1 MILVVGDVVDD
12 IGVRPLG
19 TINAA
24 SDTESEIRMTPG
36 GSAANVAAWL
46 GHLGSYA
53 RFVGKAGADGVV
65 RHVDALT
72 AYGVDARITADPVLP
87 TATIVLTLDDA
98 ADRTMYV
105 DRAANTTLRAADLP
119 VDIWNEIEWLH
130 LTGYSFFDAG
140 VRPVVVELMA
150 EARRRQIG
158 ISIDPSSLGFLE
170 VAGRDEFLEWVV
182 DADLLFPNDDE
193 QAFLDLNGLRLEG
206 DVVVTLGP
214 GGATF
219 GEHSVPAAPAEVIDT
234 TGAGDAFCAGF
245 LSVWTKQRDPA
256 TALAAGAQAAAQCV
270 AVRGARPVRAR

>member
-53 RFVGKAGADGVV
+53 RFIGKAGSDGVV

-105 DRAANTTLRAADLP
+105 DRAANRTLRTTDLP
-119 VDIWNEIEWLH
+119 TDLWNEIEWLH
-130 LTGYSFFDAG
+130 LTGYSFFDDG
-140 VRPVVVELMA
+140 VRPTVIELMA
-150 EARRRQIG
+150 EARRRKIG
-158 ISIDPSSLGFLE
+158 VSVDPSSLGFLE
-170 VAGRDEFLEWVV
+170 VAGRDEFIGWVG

-193 QAFLDLNGLRLEG
+193 QGFLRLDG

-214 GGATF
+214 AGATF
-219 GEHSVPAAPAEVIDT
+219 GEHAVPATPAEVIDT

-245 LSVWTKQRDPA
+245 LSVWTKQRDA
-256 TALAAGAQAAAQCV
+256 AKALAAGADAAAQCV
-270 AVRGARPVRAR
+270 AVRGARPLRAR

>member
-19 TINAA
+19 TVNAA

-46 GHLGSYA
+46 GHLGTYA
-53 RFVGKAGADGVV
+53 RFVGRAGADGVQ

-72 AYGVDARITADPVLP
+72 AYGVDARITSDPALP

-105 DRAANTTLRAADLP
+105 DRAANTTLRAADFP
-119 VDIWNEIEWLH
+119 ADIWNEIEWLH
-130 LTGYSFFDAG
+130 LTGYSFFDPG
-140 VRPVVVELMA
+140 VRPIVLELMA
-150 EARRRQIG
+150 EARRRSIG
-158 ISIDPSSLGFLE
+158 ISVDPSSLGFLE
-170 VAGRDEFLEWVV
+170 AAGRDEFTSWVA

-193 QAFLDLNGLRLEG
+193 QGFLQLQG

-214 GGATF
+214 AGARF
-219 GEHSVPAAPAEVIDT
+219 GDHTVAASATDVVDT

-245 LSVWTKQRDPA
+245 LSVWTKNRDPEA
-256 TALAAGAQAAAQCV
+256 ALAAGARVAAECV
-270 AVRGARPVRAR
+270 ALRGARPVRAR

>member
-19 TINAA
+19 TVNAA

-53 RFVGKAGADGVV
+53 RFVGKAGVDGVV

-72 AYGVDARITADPVLP
+72 AYGVDARITADPELP
-87 TATIVLTLDDA
+87 TATIVLTLDAA

-105 DRAANTTLRAADLP
+105 DRAANTTLKVSDLP
-119 VDIWNEIEWLH
+119 ADIWNEIEWLH

-140 VRPVVVELMA
+140 VRPIVIELMA
-150 EARRRQIG
+150 EAGRRAIG
-158 ISIDPSSLGFLE
+158 VSVDPSSLGFLQA
-170 VAGRDEFLEWVV
+170 AGRDEFLSWV
-182 DADLLFPNDDE
+182 DGADLLFPNEDE
-193 QAFLDLNGLRLEG
+193 QRFLELKGN
-206 DVVVTLGP
+206 VVETRGP
-214 GGATF
+214 EGATF
-219 GEHSVPAAPAEVIDT
+219 GDQVVAAVPTEVVDT

-245 LSVWTKQRDPA
+245 LSVWTKQQDPA
-256 TALAAGAQAAAQCV
+256 EALAAGAKAAAECV
-270 AVRGARPVRAR
+270 AARGARPIRSAP

>member
-53 RFVGKAGADGVV
+53 RFVGRAGADGVV

-105 DRAANTTLRAADLP
+105 DRAANRMLTTADLP
-119 VDIWNEIEWLH
+119 ADLWDEVEWLH
-130 LTGYSFFDAG
+130 LTGYSFFDEG
-140 VRPVVVELMA
+140 VRPIVIALMA

-158 ISIDPSSLGFLE
+158 ISVDPSSLGFLE
-170 VAGRDEFLEWVV
+170 AAGRDKFIEWVA

-193 QAFLDLNGLRLEG
+193 QRFLKLEG
-206 DVVVTLGP
+206 GVVETLGAN
-214 GGATF
+214 GARF
-219 GEHSVPAAPAEVIDT
+219 GEHSVSAAPADVVDT

-256 TALAAGAQAAAQCV
+256 KALAAGAQAAAQCV

>member
-19 TINAA
+19 TVNAA

-72 AYGVDARITADPVLP
+72 AYGVDARIAADPVLP

-105 DRAANTTLRAADLP
+105 DRAANRTLKTSDLP
-119 VDIWNEIEWLH
+119 ADIWDEVEWLH
-130 LTGYSFFDAG
+130 LTGYSFFDEG
-140 VRPVVVELMA
+140 VRPIVIALMA

-158 ISIDPSSLGFLE
+158 ISVDPSSLGFLE
-170 VAGRDEFLEWVV
+170 AAGRDRFTEWVA

-193 QAFLDLNGLRLEG
+193 QGFLKLEG
-206 DVVVTLGP
+206 DVVETLGAA
-214 GGATF
+214 GARF
-219 GEHSVPAAPAEVIDT
+219 GEHLVSAAPAVVVDT

-245 LSVWTKQRDPA
+245 LSVWTKKRDPA
-256 TALAAGAQAAAQCV
+256 KALAAGAQAAAQCV

>member
-19 TINAA
+19 TVNAA

-53 RFVGKAGADGVV
+53 RFVGKAGVDGVL

-72 AYGVDARITADPVLP
+72 AYGVDARITADPTLP
-87 TATIVLTLDDA
+87 TATIVLTLDDD

-105 DRAANTTLRAADLP
+105 DRAANTMLKAADLP
-119 VDIWNEIEWLH
+119 TDIWDEVEWLH

-140 VRPVVVELMA
+140 VRPIVMELMA
-150 EARRRQIG
+150 EARRRAIG
-158 ISIDPSSLGFLE
+158 TSVDPSSLGFLE
-170 VAGRDEFLEWVV
+170 AAGRDEFKEWVAG
-182 DADLLFPNDDE
+182 ADLLFPNDDE
-193 QAFLDLNGLRLEG
+193 QRFLELDGA
-206 DVVVTLGP
+206 VVVTRGRD
-214 GGATF
+214 GATF
-219 GEHSVPAAPAEVIDT
+219 GEHSVPAAAADVVDT

-245 LSVWTKQRDPA
+245 LSVWTKHRDPDK
-256 TALAAGAQAAAQCV
+256 ALAAGTAAAATCV
-270 AVRGARPVRAR
+270 ALRGARPLRAR